1 MITFA
6 EVHVLDRNAEHL
18 GVPTER
24 LMENAGRRVA
34 EVVAHRYPDARVLIL
49 VGPGNNGGDG
59 IVAARYLAHT
69 HRVDVCLVRGE
80 VRTPLARVNME
91 RLPPEVGVL
100 RYPIPLEGYD
110 VYVDAMLGVGLSG
123 TLREPY
129 REIVRWLNSCDAPV
143 VSVDVPTG
151 LGTDVHVRP
160 AVTVTFHDVKVGM
173 SPENSGEIVVADIGI
188 PEEAERFTGPGE
200 FVLYPVPRESSHKG
214 ENGRVLVVGGGPYH
228 GAPVLAALSA
238 LRTGADLA
246 FLAVSASAH
255 MCALRYPDLISR
267 PVWETRMTREHLDI
281 IMEMARSADAAVVG
295 PGLGRDP
302 KTMEAVVELVSSLEI
317 PMVIDADAIKALAEH
332 RDALRGK
339 KAVITPHAREFQVFA
354 GMEATE
360 ENVVKI
366 ASDLGITVL
375 LKGHIDL
382 ITDGIRVK
390 INRTG
395 CAAMTVGGTGDV
407 LSGIVGALLS
417 KGMEPFDA
425 ARLGAYIS
433 GLAGEKAYG
442 KKSYGMCAS
451 DVVENIGEVL
461 KEHLS
466 LQ

>member
-1 MITFA
+1 
-6 EVHVLDRNAEHL
+6 
-18 GVPTER
+18 
-24 LMENAGRRVA
+24 
-34 EVVAHRYPDARVLIL
+34 
-49 VGPGNNGGDG
+49 
-59 IVAARYLAHT
+59 
-69 HRVDVCLVRGE
+69 
-80 VRTPLARVNME
+80 
-91 RLPPEVGVL
+91 
-100 RYPIPLEGYD
+100 
-110 VYVDAMLGVGLSG
+110 
-123 TLREPY
+123 
-129 REIVRWLNSCDAPV
+129 
-143 VSVDVPTG
+143 
-151 LGTDVHVRP
+151 
-160 AVTVTFHDVKVGM
+160 
-173 SPENSGEIVVADIGI
+173 
-188 PEEAERFTGPGE
+188 
-200 FVLYPVPRESSHKG
+200 
-214 ENGRVLVVGGGPYH
+214 
-228 GAPVLAALSA
+228 
-238 LRTGADLA
+238 
-246 FLAVSASAH
+246 
-255 MCALRYPDLISR
+255 
-267 PVWETRMTREHLDI
+267 
-281 IMEMARSADAAVVG
+281 
-295 PGLGRDP
+295 
-302 KTMEAVVELVSSLEI
+302 
-317 PMVIDADAIKALAEH
+317 MVIDADAIKALAEH

-382 ITDGIRVK
+382 ITDGTRVK